1 MAWSKRAVLPL
12 SNVKSRTT
20 TGSAGTTK
28 PDGGND
34 VSCQNTNPLISTAP
48 IAAGVVVE
56 YVPLPESVVSCAE
69 RCTCKEVP
77 FAARTWVQAP
87 TTISATDRLAE
98 QTFGSVGPQLEGADG
113 AVESW
118 HADVAAKMR
127 STEVRRESCIESSG
141 LHVIDAQSYRRP
153 ILFVVCHAT
162 HFTSMAAT
170 RKRTSALSLYPVN
183 IITVENPVEYRTGVV
198 TPEAPRRLSP
208 RPPVMAV

>member
-34 VSCQNTNPLISTAP
+34 VSCQNTKPLISTAP
-48 IAAGVVVE
+48 TAAGVVVE

-77 FAARTWVQAP
+77 FAVRTWVQAP

-98 QTFGSVGPQLEGADG
+98 QTFGSVGPQLE
-113 AVESW
+113 
-118 HADVAAKMR
+118 R
-127 STEVRRESCIESSG
+127 SE
-141 LHVIDAQSYRRP
+141 Q
-153 ILFVVCHAT
+153 
-162 HFTSMAAT
+162 AT
-170 RKRTSALSLYPVN
+170 REAIIRMARQERTRCLHDGSAVKHMVMLGASCPSLEDDAV
-183 IITVENPVEYRTGVV
+183 TVDR
-198 TPEAPRRLSP
+198 
-208 RPPVMAV
+208 

>member
-98 QTFGSVGPQLEGADG
+98 TDG
-113 AVESW
+113 AVVSW
-118 HADVAAKMR
+118 HADAAAKTR
-127 STEVRRESCIESSG
+127 STAVRRESCIESSG
-141 LHVIDAQSYRRP
+141 LHGIDAQSYRRP

-162 HFTSMAAT
+162 HFTSRAVT
-170 RKRTSALSLYPVN
+170 RKRTSASSLYPVN
-183 IITVENPVEYRTGVV
+183 IITVENPVECRTGVV